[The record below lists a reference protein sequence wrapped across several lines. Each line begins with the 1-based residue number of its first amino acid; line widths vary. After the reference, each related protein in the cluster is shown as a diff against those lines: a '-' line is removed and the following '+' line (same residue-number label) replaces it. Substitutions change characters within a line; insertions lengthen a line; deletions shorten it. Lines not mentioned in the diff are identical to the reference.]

1 MDLESTNNSMGNQ
14 KGQITENQVFVG
26 LDIGTTKIVCLVGK
40 KNEHGKLEVLGYG
53 KSKSLG
59 VKRGVV
65 ANIVQTIESIE
76 SALMEAKE
84 KTNLEIMNV
93 AVGIAGQHIRSMQ
106 HIDYI
111 IREDSEKYINEEDIE
126 KLVNNVKKL
135 KLEPGE
141 EIIHVLA
148 QEYKIDNESN
158 ILRPE
163 GMCGSK
169 LEANFH
175 VVAGQISAMNNIT
188 RCVED
193 AGLNVADIHLEPL
206 ASLESTVTEEERDA
220 GVVLVDIGGGTTDI
234 AIFKDKIIR
243 HTAVIPFGGNII
255 TNDIKEG
262 CSIIE
267 KQAEQLKLKF
277 GSALPSENNENEI
290 VSIPGLKGHDP
301 KEISVK
307 NLSKIIRARLEEIL
321 NDVNKEIKLYQD
333 SNPQRN
339 KLIAGIVLTGGG
351 ANLKHIK
358 QLCEYLTGMP
368 TRIGLANEYLDHTSP
383 DELSSPIYATSVG
396 LVLRYMNNK
405 RMINSGPEDGESDPK
420 DFFGKWAEKFLTG
433 ASKIGSLFANENINE
448 KNNDN

>member
-1 MDLESTNNSMGNQ
+1 MGSDLKSGSMDDLKSQVNNN
-14 KGQITENQVFVG
+14 TVFVG

-76 SALMEAKE
+76 SALNEAKE
-84 KTNLEIMNV
+84 KTNVEIINV

-111 IREDSEKYINEEDIE
+111 IREDSEKYINEDDID

-193 AGLNVADIHLEPL
+193 AGLSVADIHLEPL

-290 VSIPGLKGHDP
+290 VSIPGLKGHEP

-358 QLCEYLTGMP
+358 QLCDYVTGMP

-405 RMINSGPEDGESDPK
+405 KMINSTGGDEDNESK
-420 DFFGKWAEKFLTG
+420 DFFGKWSQKFLTG
-433 ASKIGSLFANENINE
+433 ASKIGSLFANEDINE

>member
-1 MDLESTNNSMGNQ
+1 MNLESKSDNKVSLNT
-14 KGQITENQVFVG
+14 QISNTKVFVG
-26 LDIGTTKIVCLVGK
+26 LDIGTTKIVCLVGR

-65 ANIVQTIESIE
+65 ANIVQTIDSIE
-76 SALMEAKE
+76 SALKEAKE
-84 KTNLEIMNV
+84 KTNVEITNV

-111 IREDSEKYINEEDIE
+111 IREDSEKYINEEDTDR
-126 KLVNNVKKL
+126 LVSNVKKL

-193 AGLNVADIHLEPL
+193 AGLSIADIHLEPL

-333 SNPQRN
+333 SNHHRN

-405 RMINSGPEDGESDPK
+405 KMVKTQQEDGENDSN
-420 DFFGKWAEKFLTG
+420 DFFGKWSEKFLTG
-433 ASKIGSLFANENINE
+433 AGKIGSLFANEKVN
-448 KNNDN
+448 KKKDN

>member
-1 MDLESTNNSMGNQ
+1 MEAIQ
-14 KGQITENQVFVG
+14 KNKGRVFIG
-26 LDIGTTKIVCLVGK
+26 LDIGTTKIVCLVGR
-40 KNEHGKLEVLGYG
+40 KNEHNKLEVLGYG

-76 SALMEAKE
+76 IAVNEAKE
-84 KTNLEIMNV
+84 KTKLDIVDV

-111 IREDSEKYINEEDIE
+111 IREDSEKYINEDDIV

-158 ILRPE
+158 ILQPQ

-188 RCVED
+188 RCVQD
-193 AGLNVADIHLEPL
+193 AGLKVADIHLEPL

-301 KEISVK
+301 KEISLK

-333 SNPQRN
+333 SNHQRN

-358 QLCEYLTGMP
+358 QLCEYVTGMP
-368 TRIGLANEYLDHTSP
+368 TRIGFANEHLNHTSP
-383 DELSSPIYATSVG
+383 EELSSPIYATSVG

-405 RMINSGPEDGESDPK
+405 KMIPNQDEKKDLKNIEK
-420 DFFGKWAEKFLTG
+420 DFFGKWSERFITG
-433 ASKIGSLFANENINE
+433 AGKLGSLFANENIEE
-448 KNNDN
+448 KNNEN